1 MPRIAGTDLPDNKR
15 IDYALTLIYGIGW
28 ALSKKILLDTNTDEG
43 KRVHDL
49 SEEDISKISKAV
61 EKYLVEGDLKR
72 DIRQNIQRLQA
83 VGTYRGIRHSRNLP
97 VRGQRTKSN
106 GRTKRGKRK
115 TVGAFKK
122 EMLAKQTAAKPTAG
136 GK

>member
-1 MPRIAGTDLPDNKR
+1 MARISGIDLPENKR

-28 ALSKKILLDTNTDEG
+28 ALSKKILLDINVAEE

-61 EKYLVEGDLKR
+61 ENYLVEGDLKR
-72 DIRQNIQRLQA
+72 NIRQNIQRLQA
-83 VGTYRGIRHSRNLP
+83 VGTYRGVRHSKNLP

-122 EMLAKQTAAKPTAG
+122 EMLAKQTAAKPAP
-136 GK
+136 KK